1 MPTNRQWKMCPSRKS
16 ILRERERLR
25 EMTGRRHYATPLPE
39 LIADLNAHLRGWA
52 NYYSRGDARRSLTGI
67 NAYVSLRLYCHLQ
80 RRSQRPWRPPK
91 GVSVWKYL
99 IARYGLIPL

>member
-1 MPTNRQWKMCPSRKS
+1 MSASRKS

-25 EMTGRRHYATPLPE
+25 EMTGPRHYAKPLPE
-39 LIADLNAHLRGWA
+39 MIEKLNAHLRGWA
-52 NYYSRGDARRSLTGI
+52 NYYSHGDARPVLTEM
-67 NAYVSLRLYCHLQ
+67 NFYVSLRLYCHLR

-99 IARYGLIPL
+99 IAHYGLIPL